1 MQARAWAGWFVVL
14 AVLACLFVPVIFK
27 VQKLKHESAG
37 LDFEIQRLSTRN
49 QTLRNELRLLKDDP
63 VYIEHVA
70 RRTFKK
76 AKEGEVIYRID
87 PPEEAPPR

>member
-1 MQARAWAGWFVVL
+1 MRTRAWAVWLVLL
-14 AVLACLFVPVIFK
+14 AVLAYLFVPVIFK
-27 VQKLKHESAG
+27 VQKLRYESAE
-37 LDFEIQRLSTRN
+37 LDLEIQRLSAKN

-76 AKEGEVIYRID
+76 AKEGEVIYRVES
-87 PPEEAPPR
+87 PQETPKR